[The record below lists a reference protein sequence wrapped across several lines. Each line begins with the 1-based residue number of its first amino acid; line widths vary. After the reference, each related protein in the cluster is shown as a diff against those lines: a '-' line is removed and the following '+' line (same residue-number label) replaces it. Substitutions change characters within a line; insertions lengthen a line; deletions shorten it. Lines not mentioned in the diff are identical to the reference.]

1 MSKSN
6 CKPILDHLNRLE
18 GQLRAI
24 KKYIEQQEDCTKTLN
39 LYSSFL
45 NSAKS
50 LNSKILIA
58 YLQQNKIKLSEQEA
72 KTIQKSL
79 KI

>member
-1 MSKSN
+1 MKN

-18 GQLRAI
+18 GQIRAI
-24 KKYIEQQEDCTKTLN
+24 KKYIEQEKDCQKTLD

-58 YLQQNKIKLSEQEA
+58 YLKQNKINLSELDE
-72 KTIQKSL
+72 KHIQKSL

>member
-1 MSKSN
+1 MKN
-6 CKPILDHLNRLE
+6 CKPILDHLSRLE

-24 KKYIEQQEDCTKTLN
+24 KKYIEQEQDCQKTLD

-58 YLQQNKIKLSEQEA
+58 YLKQNKINLSELDE
-72 KTIQKSL
+72 KHIQKSL